1 MRVFPVIAAIAVVTV
16 LYLVIFQ
23 RTSLKEAMGI
33 APQQVAGQVEE
44 AGPSSSSS
52 PSGGNI
58 AKGVSVIAVETIARD
73 IESAVVVRGRT
84 EASRRVQIRAETS
97 GQVIS
102 ERANK
107 GSTVAQDDILC
118 KLDPGTRE
126 ASLAEARARLAEA
139 RARAPEAAAG
149 VNEAQARLD
158 EALINLNAA
167 EKLSQDGFASDTR
180 VANARVQVEAAKAGV
195 VAAQS
200 GAIRSASAIQSA
212 EAASAA
218 ALRELDRTVIRA
230 PFGGLLETDTAEL
243 GALLQPGSACA
254 SIIQLNPIRLVG
266 FVPELMVDIV
276 DLGSPATAR
285 LANGEEISGVV
296 TYVADS
302 SDPETRTFRVEI
314 EAENGE
320 KQLREGRTVEIAIA
334 APGRQA
340 HLLPQSALTLDDN
353 GHLGVRTVT
362 DAGRAGFARVEM
374 LRDSP
379 EGVWVTGLGDRATV
393 IVIGQHYVTDDVLLD
408 VTLQDKDA

>member
-44 AGPSSSSS
+44 AGPSSSS

-107 GSTVAQDDILC
+107 GSTVAQNDILC

-126 ASLAEARARLAEA
+126 TSLAEARARLAEA
-139 RARAPEAAAG
+139 RARAPEAAAR

-167 EKLSQDGFASDTR
+167 EKLSQEGFASDTR
-180 VANARVQVEAAKAGV
+180 VANVRAQVEAAKAGV

-200 GAIRSASAIQSA
+200 GAASSAAAIQSA

-276 DLGSPATAR
+276 GLGSPATAR

-320 KQLREGRTVEIAIA
+320 KRLREGRTVEIAIA

-340 HLLPQSALTLDDN
+340 HLLPQSALTLDDD
-353 GHLGVRTVT
+353 GHLGVRIVT
-362 DAGRAGFARVEM
+362 DAGRAGFAQVEM

-379 EGVWVTGLGDRATV
+379 EGVWVTGLGDHATV
-393 IVIGQHYVTDDVLLD
+393 IVSGQHYVTDDVLLD

>member
-1 MRVFPVIAAIAVVTV
+1 MRVFPVIAAIAVVTA

-44 AGPSSSSS
+44 SAPSSSS
-52 PSGGNI
+52 PAGGNI

-118 KLDPGTRE
+118 QLDPGTRE

-149 VNEAQARLD
+149 VSEAQARLD

-195 VAAQS
+195 IAAQS

-218 ALRELDRTVIRA
+218 AQHELDRTVIRA

-276 DLGSPATAR
+276 GLGSPATAR

-314 EAENGE
+314 EAENG
-320 KQLREGRTVEIAIA
+320 KKRLREGRTVEISIA

-340 HLLPQSALTLDDN
+340 HLLPQSALTLDDD
-353 GHLGVRTVT
+353 GHLGVRIVT
-362 DAGRAGFARVEM
+362 DAGRAGFAQVEM

-379 EGVWVTGLGDRATV
+379 EGVWVTGLGDHATV
-393 IVIGQHYVTDDVLLD
+393 IVSGQHYVTDDVLLD

>member
-44 AGPSSSSS
+44 AGPSSSS
-52 PSGGNI
+52 PAGGNI

-118 KLDPGTRE
+118 QLDPGTRE

-149 VNEAQARLD
+149 VSEAQARLD

-195 VAAQS
+195 IAAQS

-218 ALRELDRTVIRA
+218 AQHELDRTVIRA

-276 DLGSPATAR
+276 GLGSPATAR
-285 LANGEEISGVV
+285 LANGAEISGVV

-320 KQLREGRTVEIAIA
+320 KRLREGRTVEIAIA

-340 HLLPQSALTLDDN
+340 HLLPQSALTLDDD
-353 GHLGVRTVT
+353 GHLGVRIVT
-362 DAGRAGFARVEM
+362 DAGRAGFAQVEM

-379 EGVWVTGLGDRATV
+379 EGVWVTGLGDHATV
-393 IVIGQHYVTDDVLLD
+393 IVSGQHYVTDDVLLD

>member
-1 MRVFPVIAAIAVVTV
+1 MRIFPVIAAIAVVTA

-23 RTSLKEAMGI
+23 RTGLKEAMGI

-44 AGPSSSSS
+44 TTPSSSS
-52 PSGGNI
+52 PSSGDI
-58 AKGVSVIAVETIARD
+58 AKGASVIAVETIARD

-118 KLDPGTRE
+118 QLDPGTRE

-149 VNEAQARLD
+149 VSEAQARLD

-195 VAAQS
+195 IAAQS

-212 EAASAA
+212 KASSAA

-230 PFGGLLETDTAEL
+230 PFGGLLETDTAER

-320 KQLREGRTVEIAIA
+320 KRLREGRTVEISIA

-340 HLLPQSALTLDDN
+340 HLLPQSALTLDDD
-353 GHLGVRTVT
+353 GHLGVRIVT

-379 EGVWVTGLGDRATV
+379 EGVWVTGLRDRATV
-393 IVIGQHYVTDDVLLD
+393 IVSGQHYVTDGVLLD

>member
-44 AGPSSSSS
+44 SAPSSSS
-52 PSGGNI
+52 PAGGNI

-118 KLDPGTRE
+118 QLDPGTRE

-149 VNEAQARLD
+149 VSEAQARLD

-195 VAAQS
+195 IAAQS

-218 ALRELDRTVIRA
+218 AQHELDRTVIRA

-320 KQLREGRTVEIAIA
+320 KQLREGRTVEISIA

-340 HLLPQSALTLDDN
+340 HLLPQSALTLDDD
-353 GHLGVRTVT
+353 GHLGVRIVT

-379 EGVWVTGLGDRATV
+379 EGVWVTGLGDHATV
-393 IVIGQHYVTDDVLLD
+393 IVSGQHYVTDDVLLD

>member
-23 RTSLKEAMGI
+23 RTSLKEAMGL
-33 APQQVAGQVEE
+33 APQQVAEQVEGTG
-44 AGPSSSSS
+44 ASAPS
-52 PSGGNI
+52 PSGGDI

-107 GSTVAQDDILC
+107 GSTVAQNDILC

-126 ASLAEARARLAEA
+126 TSLAEARARLAEA

-149 VNEAQARLD
+149 VSEAQARLD

-320 KQLREGRTVEIAIA
+320 KRLREGRTVEIAIA

-340 HLLPQSALTLDDN
+340 HLLPQSALTLDDD
-353 GHLGVRTVT
+353 GHLGVRIVT
-362 DAGRAGFARVEM
+362 DAGRAGFAQVEM

-379 EGVWVTGLGDRATV
+379 EGVWVTGLGDHATV
-393 IVIGQHYVTDDVLLD
+393 IVSGQHYVTDDVLLD

>member
-44 AGPSSSSS
+44 AGPSSSS
-52 PSGGNI
+52 PAGGNI

-118 KLDPGTRE
+118 QLDPGTRE

-149 VNEAQARLD
+149 VSEAQARLD

-195 VAAQS
+195 IAAQS

-218 ALRELDRTVIRA
+218 AQHELDRTVIRA

-276 DLGSPATAR
+276 GLGSPATAR

-320 KQLREGRTVEIAIA
+320 KRLREGRTVEIAIA

-340 HLLPQSALTLDDN
+340 HLLPQSALTLDDD
-353 GHLGVRTVT
+353 GHLGVRIVT
-362 DAGRAGFARVEM
+362 DAGRAGFAQVEM

-379 EGVWVTGLGDRATV
+379 EGVWVTGLGDHATV
-393 IVIGQHYVTDDVLLD
+393 IVSGQHYVTDDVLLD

>member
-44 AGPSSSSS
+44 AGPSSSS
-52 PSGGNI
+52 PAGGNI

-118 KLDPGTRE
+118 QLDPGTRE

-149 VNEAQARLD
+149 VSEAQARLD

-195 VAAQS
+195 IAAQS

-218 ALRELDRTVIRA
+218 AQHELDRTVIRA

-276 DLGSPATAR
+276 GLGSPATAR

-320 KQLREGRTVEIAIA
+320 KRLREGRTVEIAIA

-340 HLLPQSALTLDDN
+340 HLLPQSALTLDDD
-353 GHLGVRTVT
+353 GHLGVRIVT
-362 DAGRAGFARVEM
+362 DAGRAGFAQVEM

-379 EGVWVTGLGDRATV
+379 EGVWVIGLGGHATV
-393 IVIGQHYVTDDVLLD
+393 IVSGQHYVTDDVLLD